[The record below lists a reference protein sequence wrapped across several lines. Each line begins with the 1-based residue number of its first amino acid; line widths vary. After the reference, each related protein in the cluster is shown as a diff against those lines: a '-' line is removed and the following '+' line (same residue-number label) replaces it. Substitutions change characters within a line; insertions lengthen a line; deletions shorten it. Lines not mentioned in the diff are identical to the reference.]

1 MCRTYSDR
9 PTPFFYD
16 QKLLF
21 GFFKK
26 LYTIWLL
33 PRLAPSL
40 ANSSWSSSSSLT
52 LADLVLSLPWNRL
65 LLVYASKKSVF
76 TRASQRSLACLSS
89 IFSKLCCPLLVLTSY
104 LVFFKKRPCF
114 FYRLWWVASSLFIS
128 VTVRGHSWA
137 CTTHRVIVLHKAR
150 RASNSAAA
158 NLGLR
163 QRHQSTSSNSA
174 VPTVMLITTSLVY
187 VLFTVSVCVL
197 HVFVTHVLG
206 VLKPGE
212 EHCILR
218 FNPGWS

>member
-1 MCRTYSDR
+1 ML
-9 PTPFFYD
+9 PT
-16 QKLLF
+16 
-21 GFFKK
+21 
-26 LYTIWLL
+26 
-33 PRLAPSL
+33 
-40 ANSSWSSSSSLT
+40 SSL
-52 LADLVLSLPWNRL
+52 DLL
-65 LLVYASKKSVF
+65 
-76 TRASQRSLACLSS
+76 
-89 IFSKLCCPLLVLTSY
+89 
-104 LVFFKKRPCF
+104 PCF
-114 FYRLWWVASSLFIS
+114 FQETSMLLLPSVMSSIIASSLFIS